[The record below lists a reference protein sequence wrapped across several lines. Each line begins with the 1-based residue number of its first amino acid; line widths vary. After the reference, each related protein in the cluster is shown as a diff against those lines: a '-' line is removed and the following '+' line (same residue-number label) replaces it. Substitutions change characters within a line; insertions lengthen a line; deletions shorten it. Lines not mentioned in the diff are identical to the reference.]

1 MTNKSKE
8 GWVTSLFIGK
18 STFAPA
24 NQKGLYKTRISWEI
38 PPYLNERKQQQ
49 IVKCITGI
57 WMIMEEYMRD
67 IANNH

>member
-1 MTNKSKE
+1 MRNKSKE

-24 NQKGLYKTRISWEI
+24 NQNGSYKNRISCYTL
-38 PPYLNERKQQQ
+38 PYLSELKQQQ

-57 WMIMEEYMRD
+57 WMIMD
-67 IANNH
+67 K